1 MPVDKS
7 YASCKK
13 FLMLEVETRVTCM
26 AMQVLGMSQLSD
38 IPTMNIPPN
47 DDAPDILKKI
57 YLGRV
62 SNIIYENYLS
72 EQVNGTQI
80 MKAVLEE
87 QEVNALQNSQQVDEN
102 GRFPCRFV
110 SCNKTFAN
118 NGKRRRDHE
127 ASHTPP
133 VDIPVPTLIEA
144 IPTPIM
150 DERKTQD
157 DMYSYNISL
166 TR

>member
-7 YASCKK
+7 YASCKN

-26 AMQVLGMSQLSD
+26 AMQVLGMSELSD
-38 IPTMNIPPN
+38 IPTINIPPK
-47 DDAPDILKKI
+47 DDAPDIIKKI

-62 SNIIYENYLS
+62 SNIIYENYVS
-72 EQVNGTQI
+72 EQGNGTRI

-87 QEVNALQNSQQVDEN
+87 QEVHALQSNQHVDEN
-102 GRFPCRFV
+102 GRYPCRFV
-110 SCNKTFAN
+110 PCDKTFAN

-127 ASHTPP
+127 ASHIPP
-133 VDIPVPTLIEA
+133 VHISTPTLTEA
-144 IPTPIM
+144 IPAPITE
-150 DERKTQD
+150 ERKKQD